1 VEEFSFPEKETNGFS
16 GEAASCK
23 IIRVTF
29 WRMAFLKK
37 YAVLFGITRL
47 FLKGKDKAARR
58 AQFPRR
64 ARTKLRSSYK
74 VHATLRQ
81 TPRVTGFPI
90 MTPGFFNVIPPVHTM
105 ILSRDSGNHGA
116 RGRVRT
122 AAVSNLLY
130 LGAYRKNHCVSHGRG
145 LPIRVLR
152 WPPEAEQ
159 NK

>member
-1 VEEFSFPEKETNGFS
+1 VEEFSFPAKETNGFS

-64 ARTKLRSSYK
+64 ARTKLLQSACDITANTTSYRFPHHDTGLFQCNPASSY
-74 VHATLRQ
+74 HD
-81 TPRVTGFPI
+81 PITGQREPWRARPSTDGCRFQ
-90 MTPGFFNVIPPVHTM
+90 PPVPRC
-105 ILSRDSGNHGA
+105 LSKITA
-116 RGRVRT
+116 RPWPWP
-122 AAVSNLLY
+122 SN
-130 LGAYRKNHCVSHGRG
+130 
-145 LPIRVLR
+145 
-152 WPPEAEQ
+152 
-159 NK
+159 

>member
-16 GEAASCK
+16 REAASCK

-90 MTPGFFNVIPPVHTM
+90 MTPGFFNVIPSVHTM

-116 RGRVRT
+116 RPSTDGCRFQPPVPRCLSKKIT
-122 AAVSNLLY
+122 ACPMAVAFQL
-130 LGAYRKNHCVSHGRG
+130 KF
-145 LPIRVLR
+145 
-152 WPPEAEQ
+152 
-159 NK
+159 